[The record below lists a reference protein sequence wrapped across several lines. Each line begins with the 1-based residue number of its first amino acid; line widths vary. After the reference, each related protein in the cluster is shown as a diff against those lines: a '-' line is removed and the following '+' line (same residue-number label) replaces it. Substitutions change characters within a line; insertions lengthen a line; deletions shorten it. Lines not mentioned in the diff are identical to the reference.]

1 MMTFCE
7 YLTYIL
13 IICITIFMIMNDSKF
28 LQPGQTRHWSGA
40 IQDHHGEIQ
49 QMDTFMELVG
59 MGGNPIYWL

>member
-1 MMTFCE
+1 MLNICE
-7 YLTYIL
+7 CMAYVLIVLVTIL
-13 IICITIFMIMNDSKF
+13 LIVNDDKF

-40 IQDHHGEIQ
+40 IQDDHGEIH